1 MKKSDP
7 KKALLLEQLRKTPIV
22 EAACQKVGIS
32 RTTYYRWKQDD
43 PEFAKATDEAMFGG
57 QLLVNDLAE
66 GQLISAVRE
75 RNLHAIVYWLRH
87 HHPDYADT
95 IQIKHSLQDETLTP
109 EQEALVREALRLA
122 ALSEAEV
129 IKHNEQ
135 NNGHTNTTSP
145 EQPPETAKPDS
156 QGTGGGDDKGQ
167 ESKSG
172 DH

>member
-7 KKALLLEQLRKTPIV
+7 KKELLLEQLRKAPIV

-32 RTTYYRWKQDD
+32 RMTFYRWKQDD
-43 PEFAKATDEAMFGG
+43 AEFAKNVDEAMLGG

-75 RNLHAIVYWLRH
+75 RNLQAITYWLRH
-87 HHPDYADT
+87 HHPDYTDT

-109 EQEALVREALRLA
+109 EQETLVREALRLA
-122 ALSEAEV
+122 SLSQSE
-129 IKHNEQ
+129 IITHSQQNNEQ
-135 NNGHTNTTSP
+135 PVAERFVEAQG
-145 EQPPETAKPDS
+145 ADS
-156 QGTGGGDDKGQ
+156 AGTGRSDDQRQ
-167 ESKSG
+167 EGSRG